1 MESQTVYPGTPGV
14 NGVQMPPVRQNRT
27 VFWIGVIIAISAIV
41 LIAVA
46 IWKGVEYSAGSPA
59 NTDTVMVQAPA
70 ATNLSNLTSMFTCA
84 GSNAGAVATVYD
96 SIGVQAFYGGYDS
109 NGNALSSMTCPSGY
123 TSSGGYNGYYTCTPA
138 NPKTPTFTAGAAAG
152 MNACQKS
159 PNFGQGSMNPPCPK
173 NYTSVQNLFVAYPQ
187 PNTVC
192 VPPVPP
198 CPTGFTQNGDTCL
211 PPASLG
217 NPCPSGTQARG
228 PWCVPN

>member
-1 MESQTVYPGTPGV
+1 MEAQGPA
-14 NGVQMPPVRQNRT
+14 PPKDRT
-27 VFWIGVIIAISAIV
+27 LLWVVVALV
-41 LIAVA
+41 VMAVVA
-46 IWKGVEYSAGSPA
+46 VGIWLAVKYSAPA
-59 NTDTVMVQAPA
+59 PTDTAKGSA
-70 ATNLSNLTSMFTCA
+70 NLSNLTASFTCA
-84 GSNAGAVATVYD
+84 GANAGAVATVYD

-138 NPKTPTFTAGAAAG
+138 NPKTPTFTAGSAAG

-173 NYTSVQNLFVAYPQ
+173 NYTSVQNPFVSYPQ

-198 CPTGFTQNGDTCL
+198 CPTGFTQNGHTCL